1 MKPIWKGSIAFGLV
15 NIPVRLY
22 PATESNGIATHM
34 LYKKDLSRIRFQ
46 RVAESTGKEVPANE
60 IVKGYEVEKDQYVIL
75 SDEELRDVAPEKS
88 ISIEIQEFVA
98 ESEIPSLYFE
108 KPYYL
113 EPDKSA
119 GKAYA
124 LLREALAKTGKVGA

>member
-22 PATESNGIATHM
+22 SATESQGLASHM

-46 RVAESTGKEVPANE
+46 RVAESTGKEVPAAE

-75 SDEELRDVAPEKS
+75 SDEELGDVAPERM
-88 ISIEIQEFVA
+88 
-98 ESEIPSLYFE
+98 FE
-108 KPYYL
+108 K
-113 EPDKSA
+113 SH
-119 GKAYA
+119 
-124 LLREALAKTGKVGA
+124 TGAIRFSIRRIAARSIIVSEVCTRYS

>member
-22 PATESNGIATHM
+22 PATESHSLATHM

-60 IVKGYEVEKDQYVIL
+60 IVKAMSSKRIN
-75 SDEELRDVAPEKS
+75 
-88 ISIEIQEFVA
+88 
-98 ESEIPSLYFE
+98 
-108 KPYYL
+108 
-113 EPDKSA
+113 
-119 GKAYA
+119 
-124 LLREALAKTGKVGA
+124 T